1 MKQIFFD
8 KDKLV
13 AIKIFPTPFS
23 VEREIAGALSFRNF
37 ALVPKIGKLDNR
49 VLAISL
55 LDGFLGYQVLEQDL
69 NQLVAQFL
77 DSTKSVFEPA
87 KFSILLEIKAL
98 RKLIKDE
105 NNLSF
110 LKRIEKRL
118 TGVNL
123 YPVHGD
129 LQKQN
134 IIISNGQLGLVDFE
148 HFILAP
154 KELELCNSLFFD
166 DGNCLDIPEIIRF
179 LPKNTI
185 NIPLLKLMLK
195 FYSLKQ
201 ISLGMSAKESKDRI
215 QNALTKIKKIQAN
228 YQKIPEVGLESSLC
242 YL

>member
-8 KDKLV
+8 KDKLAV
-13 AIKIFPTPFS
+13 IKIFPTPFLM
-23 VEREIAGALSFRNF
+23 EREIAGAKSIKNF
-37 ALVPKIGKLDNR
+37 ALVPKIRKLDSR
-49 VLAISL
+49 VAAISL
-55 LDGFLGYQVLEQDL
+55 IDGFLGYQILEQDL
-69 NQLVAQFL
+69 NQLVARFL
-77 DSTKSVFEPA
+77 VSLKPVSRPL
-87 KFSILLEIKAL
+87 KFSIFSEIQAL
-98 RKLIKDE
+98 RKILKDQE
-105 NNLSF
+105 SQYLLN
-110 LKRIEKRL
+110 KIEKRL
-118 TGVNL
+118 TNAKL

-134 IIISNGQLGLVDFE
+134 IIVSGGQLGLIDFE

-154 KELELCNSLFFD
+154 IELELCNSLFFD

-201 ISLGMSAKESKDRI
+201 ISLGMSTKESKDRI
-215 QNALTKIKKIQAN
+215 QNALTKIKKMQAN